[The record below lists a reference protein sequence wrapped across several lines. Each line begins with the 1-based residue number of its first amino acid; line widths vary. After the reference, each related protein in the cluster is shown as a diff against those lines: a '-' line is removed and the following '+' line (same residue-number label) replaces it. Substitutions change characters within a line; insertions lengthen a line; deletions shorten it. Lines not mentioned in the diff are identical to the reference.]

1 MFKIVISR
9 FFQSHRRDLQFRKIL
24 EKNVEMRFCFRCTNN
39 DIVCVAHHLFNCCVE
54 CIRLIKFCDLIF
66 NVANWNKF
74 DFERKFVEKK
84 IAKRRKLIVEAS
96 RTIAQI
102 FVELF
107 KLENVQEKLRIKTF
121 GMIAREI
128 DFFAEKNDVVVSVK
142 FFFIV
147 DFDFSD
153 LELLVLFDE
162 SFSVL
167 NSVDDIALQEL
178 DNASNCF

>member
-1 MFKIVISR
+1 
-9 FFQSHRRDLQFRKIL
+9 
-24 EKNVEMRFCFRCTNN
+24 
-39 DIVCVAHHLFNCCVE
+39 
-54 CIRLIKFCDLIF
+54 
-66 NVANWNKF
+66 
-74 DFERKFVEKK
+74 
-84 IAKRRKLIVEAS
+84 
-96 RTIAQI
+96 
-102 FVELF
+102 LF